1 MIKLKISLHCSCVL
15 NSHKCSTPILSEI
28 VHVTLKS
35 AAVVTSEHL
44 NLSAIFVINHS
55 SLNAKVSLWM
65 KVNPVFRNPEK
76 VSLFFWKEVTL
87 QLMELTNAKIMWTF
101 FRDQSLCPLNGGVS
115 KERFYCIQ
123 DGAERN
129 IVASGFLDFSL
140 KSYDVCAVKPSY
152 DYDVKRP
159 LDILRLLSMSDE
171 SYTSKVVLEGQ
182 FCQRYIYWR
191 RVTRKLPM
199 SQT

>member
-1 MIKLKISLHCSCVL
+1 M
-15 NSHKCSTPILSEI
+15 
-28 VHVTLKS
+28 
-35 AAVVTSEHL
+35 
-44 NLSAIFVINHS
+44 
-55 SLNAKVSLWM
+55 
-65 KVNPVFRNPEK
+65 
-76 VSLFFWKEVTL
+76 
-87 QLMELTNAKIMWTF
+87 
-101 FRDQSLCPLNGGVS
+101 S

-152 DYDVKRP
+152 DYDVKRL

-182 FCQRYIYWR
+182 FCQRYIY
-191 RVTRKLPM
+191 
-199 SQT
+199 